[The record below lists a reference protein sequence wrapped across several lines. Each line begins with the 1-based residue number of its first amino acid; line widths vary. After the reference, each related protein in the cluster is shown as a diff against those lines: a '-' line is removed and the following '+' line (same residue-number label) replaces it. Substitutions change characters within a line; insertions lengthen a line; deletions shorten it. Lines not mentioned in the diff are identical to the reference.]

1 MRLQNFFPHAI
12 INGMDNL
19 LKSCRLCPVECG
31 ANRLIGAGACGVR
44 GLKIAK
50 YYLHPF
56 EEPCIS
62 FKKGSGTIFFCG
74 CNLRCVFCQNY
85 EVSRAQRGRDVTP
98 RELADIFRELEAA
111 GADNISLVTPSH
123 VVPYLI
129 AAFEIY
135 RPKIPVVYNSGG
147 YEKTETLA
155 MIEPYIDIWLPDL
168 KFFSPF
174 LSERYTGRKDYL
186 ERASCALLFMA
197 EKPRSF
203 DGEGKM
209 LSGVIVRHLVMPLGT
224 SDSISLLKWFKNHMP
239 ESAYL
244 SLMSQYTPFGETD
257 KFPELKRPV
266 TAREYERVEE
276 EAFALGIKNLFIQK
290 RSSARESY
298 IPKWDY

>member
-147 YEKTETLA
+147 YEKAETLA

-168 KFFSPF
+168 KFFSPL
-174 LSERYTGRKDYL
+174 LSERYTGRKDYF
-186 ERASCALLFMA
+186 E
-197 EKPRSF
+197 
-203 DGEGKM
+203 
-209 LSGVIVRHLVMPLGT
+209 
-224 SDSISLLKWFKNHMP
+224 
-239 ESAYL
+239 
-244 SLMSQYTPFGETD
+244 
-257 KFPELKRPV
+257 
-266 TAREYERVEE
+266 
-276 EAFALGIKNLFIQK
+276 
-290 RSSARESY
+290 
-298 IPKWDY
+298 